1 MRAILERGSAFCGRL
16 LVFSSAISCGA
27 ALAEPQLRYL
37 SNENVKQTLP
47 PKEDPSKVDVLDSP
61 SPRAQVRIG
70 KVQVRGDPGSSRD
83 ELVRLARAKAAEVG
97 ADFVRVIGEADVTT
111 RSTGPPGSAA
121 FSGLQRR
128 HSGVMLNNAPLLQA
142 DVGVFAKAT
151 LGVEYMS
158 SALIWRRHAVKGF
171 RPASKASAA
180 GVEIGDEII
189 EVDGINPLDEE
200 KYVHWI
206 LASAPGQVATL
217 RLKRGESMVTVQ
229 VPLVSND

>member
-1 MRAILERGSAFCGRL
+1 MPENGRALSFWTVAFAA
-16 LVFSSAISCGA
+16 VISCGA

-37 SNENVKQTLP
+37 SNENLKRTLP
-47 PKEDPSKVDVLDSP
+47 PKEDPSKVDLLDSP

-97 ADFVRVIGEADVTT
+97 ADFMRVTGEADVTT

-128 HSGVMLNNAPLLQA
+128 HSGAMLNNAPLLQA

-151 LGVEYMS
+151 FGFEYMDS
-158 SALIWRRHAVKGF
+158 PLIFRRSVIKGF
-171 RPASKASAA
+171 RPASKASSA
-180 GVEIGDEII
+180 GVEIGDEILEI
-189 EVDGINPLDEE
+189 DGISPADEE
-200 KYVHWI
+200 AYVGWI
-206 LASAPGQVATL
+206 LGSEPGQVATL
-217 RLKRGESMVTVQ
+217 RLKRGDSTLVVK